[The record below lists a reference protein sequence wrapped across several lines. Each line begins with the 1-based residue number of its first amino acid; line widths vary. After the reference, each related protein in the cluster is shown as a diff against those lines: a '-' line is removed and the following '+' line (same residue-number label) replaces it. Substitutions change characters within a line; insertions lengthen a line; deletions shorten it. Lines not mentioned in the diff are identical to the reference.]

1 MRWGASIA
9 FGLGVFLGLPA
20 SAGTVVTVQTIE
32 GTLSLNRGDG
42 YVEVLSWAD
51 APSGSQVMAN
61 PGSRGKVIYS
71 DGCEVNV
78 SPGSVYTVQDSSPC
92 GSGVMGGGSARNYV
106 IGGLV
111 IAGDAVAVIALT
123 GGDDSDN
130 GKHKKKKKHE
140 ETTIRRAPRLARI
153 AHARLT
159 VPMGPQPATPPSQ
172 LRCRPSKRRCCCLA
186 RGPHHGYSG
195 SGP

>member
-1 MRWGASIA
+1 LA
-9 FGLGVFLGLPA
+9 
-20 SAGTVVTVQTIE
+20 VQTIE

-92 GSGVMGGGSARNYV
+92 GSGVMGGGPARNYV

-111 IAGDAVAVIALT
+111 IAGGAVAVIALT
-123 GGDDSDN
+123 GGDDGSSA
-130 GKHKKKKKHE
+130 KKKKKKKKRNADE
-140 ETTIRRAPRLARI
+140 
-153 AHARLT
+153 
-159 VPMGPQPATPPSQ
+159 PASP
-172 LRCRPSKRRCCCLA
+172 
-186 RGPHHGYSG
+186 
-195 SGP
+195 

>member
-20 SAGTVVTVQTIE
+20 VAGTVATVQATE

-71 DGCEVNV
+71 DGCEINV
-78 SPGSVYTVQDSSPC
+78 SPGSVYTVQDGSPC
-92 GSGVMGGGSARNYV
+92 RAGLGSGSARTYV

-111 IAGDAVAVIALT
+111 IVGGTVAIIALT
-123 GGDDSDN
+123 GGDDGSAKKE
-130 GKHKKKKKHE
+130 KHKKSGNH
-140 ETTIRRAPRLARI
+140 
-153 AHARLT
+153 
-159 VPMGPQPATPPSQ
+159 PASP
-172 LRCRPSKRRCCCLA
+172 
-186 RGPHHGYSG
+186 
-195 SGP
+195 

>member
-1 MRWGASIA
+1 MHRGISIAA

-20 SAGTVVTVQTIE
+20 WAGTVATVQAMA

-61 PGSRGKVIYS
+61 PGSSGKIIYS
-71 DGCEVNV
+71 DGCEINV

-92 GSGVMGGGSARNYV
+92 GSGAIGGGSARAYV

-111 IAGDAVAVIALT
+111 VAGGAVAIIALT
-123 GGDDSDN
+123 GGND
-130 GKHKKKKKHE
+130 GGGAKKKQN
-140 ETTIRRAPRLARI
+140 PN
-153 AHARLT
+153 
-159 VPMGPQPATPPSQ
+159 QPASP
-172 LRCRPSKRRCCCLA
+172 
-186 RGPHHGYSG
+186 
-195 SGP
+195 

>member
-9 FGLGVFLGLPA
+9 ACGLGIFLGLPA
-20 SAGTVVTVQTIE
+20 WAVTVQTID

-71 DGCEVNV
+71 DGCEINV
-78 SPGSVYTVQDSSPC
+78 SPGSVYTVQDSSP
-92 GSGVMGGGSARNYV
+92 VLRGGSARNYV

-111 IAGDAVAVIALT
+111 VAGGAVAIIALT
-123 GGDDSDN
+123 GGGDSNN
-130 GKHKKKKKHE
+130 GKHKKKKHE
-140 ETTIRRAPRLARI
+140 DNDN
-153 AHARLT
+153 
-159 VPMGPQPATPPSQ
+159 PASP
-172 LRCRPSKRRCCCLA
+172 
-186 RGPHHGYSG
+186 
-195 SGP
+195 

>member
-1 MRWGASIA
+1 MRWGLRLP
-9 FGLGVFLGLPA
+9 LGWGYSLACPHLREP
-20 SAGTVVTVQTIE
+20 VVTVQTIE

-71 DGCEVNV
+71 DGCEINV

-111 IAGDAVAVIALT
+111 IAGGAVAVIALT
-123 GGDDSDN
+123 GGDNSDN
-130 GKHKKKKKHE
+130 GKHKKKKHE
-140 ETTIRRAPRLARI
+140 DNDD
-153 AHARLT
+153 
-159 VPMGPQPATPPSQ
+159 PASP
-172 LRCRPSKRRCCCLA
+172 
-186 RGPHHGYSG
+186 
-195 SGP
+195 

>member
-1 MRWGASIA
+1 MRWGTSIA

-20 SAGTVVTVQTIE
+20 SAGPVVTVQTIE

-111 IAGDAVAVIALT
+111 IAGGAVAVIALT
-123 GGDDSDN
+123 GGDNSDN

-140 ETTIRRAPRLARI
+140 DND
-153 AHARLT
+153 H
-159 VPMGPQPATPPSQ
+159 PASP
-172 LRCRPSKRRCCCLA
+172 
-186 RGPHHGYSG
+186 
-195 SGP
+195 